1 MAKTA
6 RFRVCL
12 YAYTDLQQH
21 HVATEYLHTPFLQQF
36 PHSVSGVSC
45 LCYWCV
51 PFHGNQVQ
59 ATIATTHIP
68 EHVTIQS
75 QLQFTL
81 LLFSLVSFAVF
92 PCPFCCFPFS
102 LSRINCQPATAEI
115 VNRKIPSPVFF
126 SLSH

>member
-81 LLFSLVSFAVF
+81 LLFSLVPFAVF
-92 PCPFCCFPFS
+92 PSPFLVLIVNQPPLKLSTEKFPRPFS
-102 LSRINCQPATAEI
+102 SR
-115 VNRKIPSPVFF
+115 
-126 SLSH
+126 